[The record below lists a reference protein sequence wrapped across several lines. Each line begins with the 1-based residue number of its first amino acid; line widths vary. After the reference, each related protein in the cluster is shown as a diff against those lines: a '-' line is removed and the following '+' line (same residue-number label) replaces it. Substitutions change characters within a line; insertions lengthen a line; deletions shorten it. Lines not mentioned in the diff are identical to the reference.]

1 MMSKLSV
8 RYAAVAQL
16 DRVFGYE
23 PKGRGF
29 ESLQPYQPWTTKSLY
44 TLKAS
49 DFNVL
54 TALGRKNPGAAY
66 FCYFPKLA
74 GLEPTQQRCP
84 CRPIQNISTQ
94 FPRRSIDLRGR
105 RNGVFCSHLSR
116 QCQPPIPDSAHDRTI
131 GPLEG
136 MGASSPAAAFADID
150 ELFRREVARI
160 KPAAQCLGLG
170 RPAIVGIAGFP
181 APILGGYDGSF
192 SRQKLVWL
200 QPAAPPKS

>member
-1 MMSKLSV
+1 MSKLSV

-54 TALGRKNPGAAY
+54 TALGCKNPGAVY

-84 CRPIQNISTQ
+84 CAPSKI
-94 FPRRSIDLRGR
+94 FPHSFRAVPLTSVVEGTAFFVAI
-105 RNGVFCSHLSR
+105 CPASAS
-116 QCQPPIPDSAHDRTI
+116 PPFQTVRMTA
-131 GPLEG
+131 PL
-136 MGASSPAAAFADID
+136 
-150 ELFRREVARI
+150 ARWRVW
-160 KPAAQCLGLG
+160 A
-170 RPAIVGIAGFP
+170 P
-181 APILGGYDGSF
+181 APPPQPSLRACLKSFDKRGQEVDNRGKTGGG
-192 SRQKLVWL
+192 
-200 QPAAPPKS
+200 

>member
-1 MMSKLSV
+1 MV
-8 RYAAVAQL
+8 E
-16 DRVFGYE
+16 G
-23 PKGRGF
+23 
-29 ESLQPYQPWTTKSLY
+29 
-44 TLKAS
+44 
-49 DFNVL
+49 
-54 TALGRKNPGAAY
+54 TA
-66 FCYFPKLA
+66 F
-74 GLEPTQQRCP
+74 
-84 CRPIQNISTQ
+84 
-94 FPRRSIDLRGR
+94 
-105 RNGVFCSHLSR
+105 FCSHLSR

-160 KPAAQCLGLG
+160 KAAAQRLGPE

-200 QPAAPPKS
+200 QLAAPPKL

>member
-1 MMSKLSV
+1 MSKLSV

-84 CRPIQNISTQ
+84 CAPSKI
-94 FPRRSIDLRGR
+94 FPHSFRAVPLTSVVEGTAF
-105 RNGVFCSHLSR
+105 FCGHLSR

-136 MGASSPAAAFADID
+136 MGARSPAAAFANID

-181 APILGGYDGSF
+181 APILGGYGGSF

-200 QPAAPPKS
+200 QPAAPPKL

>member
-1 MMSKLSV
+1 MSKLSV

-54 TALGRKNPGAAY
+54 TALGCKNPGAAY

-105 RNGVFCSHLSR
+105 RNGVFLWSFVPASAS
-116 QCQPPIPDSAHDRTI
+116 PPFQTVRMTA
-131 GPLEG
+131 PL
-136 MGASSPAAAFADID
+136 
-150 ELFRREVARI
+150 ARWRVW
-160 KPAAQCLGLG
+160 A
-170 RPAIVGIAGFP
+170 P
-181 APILGGYDGSF
+181 APPPQPSLRACLKSFDKRGQEADNRGKTGGG
-192 SRQKLVWL
+192 
-200 QPAAPPKS
+200 